1 MDSIAESSAP
11 IFEPIEPGRRIE
23 AVDMVRGFALFGVLL
38 VNMYNFGAYE
48 LVWTA
53 TDGSAANNVAFSV
66 MRFFF
71 ETKSWRLFSMLFGFG
86 FALQLL
92 RAEARGA
99 KLLPVYLRRLAILF
113 VIGMGHALFYE
124 GDVLMLYA
132 ELGLVLA
139 LFRKLP
145 PKTLLVLSAILLLT
159 FPVGRAVTSLQ
170 EGPQI
175 VASSAEV
182 RLEKSRQRIEERR
195 QTHPYSVGS
204 LGDVMAKNASA
215 IPPNPF
221 AYLWDAES
229 TPSIFAMFL
238 LGLYVGRRR
247 ILHDIQKHMALI
259 RRVLFWGLAFGLF
272 SMTAERIL
280 NLTVGYAVFRD
291 QQATVGPQFVGDLLF
306 AFGST
311 SLSLGYAAAI
321 IVLSQHQRWKRIVR
335 PLGAVGR
342 MALTVYL
349 TQTLL
354 FTTLF
359 YGYGLGQAFRIGPA
373 AVTAYAILFFAIQIS
388 VCAWWEQRFRF
399 GPMEW
404 LWRSLTYMR
413 IYPFRQRT

>member
-1 MDSIAESSAP
+1 MPENSAP
-11 IFEPIEPGRRIE
+11 ILEPIEPGRRIE

-38 VNMYNFGAYE
+38 VNMFNFGAN
-48 LVWTA
+48 LVVWTA
-53 TDGSAANNVAFSV
+53 TDGVAASA

-71 ETKSWRLFSMLFGFG
+71 ETKSWRLFSILFGFG
-86 FALQLL
+86 FSLQLL
-92 RAEARGA
+92 RAEAQGA
-99 KLLPVYLRRLAILF
+99 KFLTVYLRRLAILF
-113 VIGMGHALFYE
+113 VIGMGHALFYG
-124 GDVLMLYA
+124 GDILMFYA
-132 ELGLVLA
+132 EMGLVLA

-145 PKTLLVLSAILLLT
+145 PKMLLLLTAILLLT
-159 FPVGRAVTSLQ
+159 FPVERAVTSLR
-170 EGPQI
+170 EGPPI
-175 VASSAEV
+175 IESSAEV
-182 RLEKSRQRIEERR
+182 RLEKSRKLLEERR
-195 QTHPYSVGS
+195 QTDPYSVGS
-204 LGDVMAKNASA
+204 LGDVMAKNVSA

-221 AYLWDAES
+221 TDLRGAES

-280 NLTVGYAVFRD
+280 HLTVGYAVFRE
-291 QQATVGPQFVGDLLF
+291 QQATVLPQFVGDFLF
-306 AFGST
+306 TFGST
-311 SLSLGYAAAI
+311 ALSLGYAAAI
-321 IVLSQHQRWKRIVR
+321 IVLAQHERWKRIVQ

-359 YGYGLGQAFRIGPA
+359 YGYAFGQVYRIGPA
-373 AVTAYAILFFAIQIS
+373 AVTAYAILFFAIQIAA
-388 VCAWWEQRFRF
+388 CAWWVRRFRF

-413 IYPFRQRT
+413 IYPIRHRA